1 MVQKKLR
8 TKVKLLENVETK
20 MWFSPSFIIIIIII
34 IDFGP
39 SWSIQSSL
47 VHLGL
52 VWTNSVP
59 VGLFLVHS
67 VHFHLFQC
75 TYLIM
80 EKYRFMMEL
89 SILNLNLLKKI

>member
-1 MVQKKLR
+1 MQKKLG
-8 TKVKLLENVETK
+8 TKVELLENVETK
-20 MWFSPSFIIIIIII
+20 VWFSLFFLIII

-52 VWTNSVP
+52 VWTNSFP